1 MSTSIVTMSPSNKIN
16 WPRVLGCGLLA
27 GVVWIIL
34 GTIDTAVLARDF
46 IALPN
51 NRLGAPTPG
60 FVALNIVFDLLTGI
74 SILWLYAAIRPRYG
88 PGAKT
93 ATIAA
98 FALWF
103 MVSLEDAIWC
113 SFELFPARTIIPLI
127 FGALPALIIA
137 TLVGARFYK
146 E

>member
-1 MSTSIVTMSPSNKIN
+1 M
-16 WPRVLGCGLLA
+16 L
-27 GVVWIIL
+27 
-34 GTIDTAVLARDF
+34 
-46 IALPN
+46 
-51 NRLGAPTPG
+51 
-60 FVALNIVFDLLTGI
+60 DLLTGV

-93 ATIAA
+93 AIIAG
-98 FALWF
+98 FASWF
-103 MVSLEDAIWC
+103 IVSLEDAIWC

-137 TLVGARFYK
+137 TLVGASFYK

>member
-1 MSTSIVTMSPSNKIN
+1 MAPTSKIN
-16 WPRVLGCGLLA
+16 WPRVLGCGVLA
-27 GVVWIIL
+27 GVVWITL
-34 GTIDTAVLARDF
+34 GTMITALLARDF

-51 NRLGAPTPG
+51 NRLGAPTPS
-60 FVALNIVFDLLTGI
+60 FVALDILLDLLTGV
-74 SILWLYAAIRPRYG
+74 SILWVYAAIRPRYG

-93 ATIAA
+93 AVIAA
-98 FALWF
+98 FATWF
-103 MVSLEDAIWC
+103 IVSLEDAIWC

-127 FGALPALIIA
+127 IGTLPALMIA